1 MPHLEHVSVE
11 GFKKIEEL
19 ELSPGQFNVVTGRNN
34 SGKTSFLEGMSLGC
48 DPDSIT
54 KFGKTVKNI
63 INSSSSESIIST
75 SSSSD
80 HLQASISHPNDED
93 FISHIYNAYRSEL
106 YGSWDSLG
114 TGEIHEDCA
123 KNIIED
129 YLREIIRD
137 ELSTIDEEEICD
149 EICIISTSDRDYPY
163 VYFGEEV
170 ASFYFRVRDQI
181 EELVEEE
188 CEDDKFDRIH
198 TGDGFV
204 SIHSTRIRASEF
216 ISTRG
221 QPTAHCSAKTIDIS
235 RLLRDIGEEDSR
247 DMIKEDDIG
256 DFLRDKQILDNLKSF
271 SLDHLVF
278 DPEDEEKY
286 SVPFDQMGEGFK
298 AIVGILWELLDDDLP
313 EVVFLEEPDTH
324 MHPGYVRELVYFLID
339 LAREEDIQLFVTT
352 HNNDFLNDLFV
363 DNLTDEEV
371 EFLEDEFRLIQMQD
385 GGADVMD
392 YREAEHTLEELVL
405 DLRGV

>member
-1 MPHLEHVSVE
+1 
-11 GFKKIEEL
+11 
-19 ELSPGQFNVVTGRNN
+19 
-34 SGKTSFLEGMSLGC
+34 
-48 DPDSIT
+48 
-54 KFGKTVKNI
+54 
-63 INSSSSESIIST
+63 
-75 SSSSD
+75 
-80 HLQASISHPNDED
+80 
-93 FISHIYNAYRSEL
+93 
-106 YGSWDSLG
+106 
-114 TGEIHEDCA
+114 
-123 KNIIED
+123 
-129 YLREIIRD
+129 
-137 ELSTIDEEEICD
+137 
-149 EICIISTSDRDYPY
+149 
-163 VYFGEEV
+163 
-170 ASFYFRVRDQI
+170 
-181 EELVEEE
+181 
-188 CEDDKFDRIH
+188 
-198 TGDGFV
+198 
-204 SIHSTRIRASEF
+204 
-216 ISTRG
+216 
-221 QPTAHCSAKTIDIS
+221 
-235 RLLRDIGEEDSR
+235 
-247 DMIKEDDIG
+247 MIKEDDIG

-385 GGADVMD
+385 GAADVMD